1 MQPLISVVV
10 ATFKQDNTL
19 LRALNSLAEQ
29 TYKNFEIIVVDDN
42 ADEDFSTRVEKI
54 VSLFCEEHKHIN
66 LKFIV
71 NTENLGSAHTRN
83 VGIDASTGE
92 YITFL
97 DDDDLYL
104 PENLEKQIENM
115 LKTDADYGITD
126 IKLYNENEKLCDN
139 RVRNY
144 IKSTK
149 KEDLIRYHL
158 KYHLAGTGT
167 LIFKK
172 DYIKKIGKFGDID
185 FGDEFFLMLKAIEN
199 NGKFT
204 YLPGCYVKAYMHY
217 GETGLSNG
225 ESKINGEKVVFNH
238 KKDYFHKLPKSDVK
252 YIKTRHFAVLAF
264 AELRRKKILNA
275 LINAVKAFLVSPL
288 NCLKLLKEHS
298 VWK

>member
-10 ATFKQDNTL
+10 ATFRQDNML
-19 LRALNSLAEQ
+19 LRALNSLAKQ

-42 ADEDFSTRVEKI
+42 ANEEFNSRVNDIITK
-54 VSLFCEEHKHIN
+54 FREENEEIK
-66 LKFIV
+66 LTFIV
-71 NTENLGSAHTRN
+71 NKSNLGSAHTRN

-115 LKTDADYGITD
+115 LKTGADYGLTD
-126 IKLYNENEKLCDN
+126 IKIYYENEKLCDN
-139 RVRNY
+139 RERSY

-158 KYHLAGTGT
+158 KHHLAGTGS

-172 DYIKKIGKFGDID
+172 EYILKIGKFGDID

-199 NGKFT
+199 DGKFT

-238 KKDYFHKLPKSDVK
+238 KKEYFHMLPKTDVK

-264 AELRRKKILNA
+264 AELRRKKIFKA
-275 LINAVKAFLVSPL
+275 LINAIKAFLVSPVD
-288 NCLKLLKEHS
+288 CLRLLKEHS

>member
-10 ATFKQDNTL
+10 ATYLQDEML
-19 LRALNSLAEQ
+19 LRALNSLKEQ

-42 ADEDFSTRVEKI
+42 DDKNFNSRVNDIVTKFRNENEDIT
-54 VSLFCEEHKHIN
+54 

-71 NTENLGSAHTRN
+71 NNKNLGSAATRN
-83 VGIDASTGE
+83 VGIDASSGE

-97 DDDDLYL
+97 DDDDIYL

-139 RVRNY
+139 RERSY
-144 IKSTK
+144 IKSTE
-149 KEDLIRYHL
+149 KEDLICYHL

-172 DYIKKIGKFGDID
+172 DYILKIGKFGSID

-199 NGKFT
+199 GGKFT
-204 YLPGCYVKAYMHY
+204 YLPGCYVKAYLHY

-225 ESKINGEKVVFNH
+225 ESKINGENVVFSF
-238 KKDYFHKLPKSDVK
+238 KEKYFNRLSEADVK

-264 AELRRKKILNA
+264 AELRRKKFLNA
-275 LINAVKAFLVSPL
+275 FINAFKAFSVSPA
-288 NCLKLLKEHS
+288 NCIRLLKEHK
-298 VWK
+298 V

>member
-1 MQPLISVVV
+1 MQPLISVIV
-10 ATFKQDNTL
+10 ATFRQNEML
-19 LRALNSLAEQ
+19 LRALNSLKAQ

-42 ADEDFSTRVEKI
+42 DSKEFNVLVNDVITKFRQENEDIS
-54 VSLFCEEHKHIN
+54 

-71 NTENLGSAHTRN
+71 NNANLGSAKTRN
-83 VGIDASTGE
+83 VGIDASSGE

-97 DDDDLYL
+97 DDDDVYL

-115 LKTDADYGITD
+115 LKTNADYGLTD
-126 IKLYNENEKLCDN
+126 IKIYYENERLCDN
-139 RVRNY
+139 RERSY

-149 KEDLIRYHL
+149 KEDLICYHL

-172 DYIKKIGKFGDID
+172 DYIEKIGKFGDIN

-199 NGKFT
+199 DGKFT

-217 GETGLSNG
+217 GEIGLSNG
-225 ESKINGEKVVFNH
+225 ESKISGENVVYDFKKKYFN
-238 KKDYFHKLPKSDVK
+238 KLSKADVK

-264 AELRRKKILNA
+264 AELRRKKIIKA
-275 LINAVKAFLVSPL
+275 LINAFKAFLVSPCD
-288 NCLKLLKEHS
+288 CLKLLKEHK
-298 VWK
+298 V

>member
-42 ADEDFSTRVEKI
+42 ADEDFSARVEKI

-139 RVRNY
+139 RVRSY
-144 IKSTK
+144 IKSTR

-172 DYIKKIGKFGDID
+172 EYIEKIGKFGDID

-199 NGKFT
+199 DGKFT

-298 VWK
+298 LWQ

>member
-1 MQPLISVVV
+1 MQPLISVIV
-10 ATFKQDNTL
+10 ATYRHDEML

-29 TYKNFEIIVVDDN
+29 TYKNFEIIVIDDN
-42 ADEDFSTRVEKI
+42 ADISWNTRTENT
-54 VSLFCEEHKHIN
+54 IN
-66 LKFIV
+66 TFKQSFPDIKLKYIV
-71 NTENLGSAHTRN
+71 NKVNLGSAKTRN
-83 VGIDASTGE
+83 VGIDASIGD

-126 IKLYNENEKLCDN
+126 IDIYYENGKLCDK
-139 RVRNY
+139 RIRSY

-149 KEDLIRYHL
+149 KEDLICYHL

-172 DYIKKIGKFGDID
+172 AYIKKIGKFGDID

-199 NGKFT
+199 DGKFT

-217 GETGLSNG
+217 GEAGLSNG
-225 ESKINGEKVVFNH
+225 DSKINGENIVFAF
-238 KKDYFHKLPKSDVK
+238 KKKYFQYLSKNDKK
-252 YIKTRHFAVLAF
+252 YVTSRHFAVIAF
-264 AELRRKKILNA
+264 AELRRKKYFKAIFNA
-275 LINAVKAFLVSPL
+275 ISAFLVSPI
-288 NCLKLLKEHS
+288 NCLKLLKEHT
-298 VWK
+298 VWI

>member
-10 ATFKQDNTL
+10 ATYLHDNML
-19 LRALNSLAEQ
+19 LRALNSLKEQ

-42 ADEDFSTRVEKI
+42 DDKEYNSHVNDIITKFVQENKDIS
-54 VSLFCEEHKHIN
+54 
-66 LKFIV
+66 LKFIT
-71 NTENLGSAHTRN
+71 NHKNLGSAKTRN
-83 VGIDASTGE
+83 VGIDASSGE

-97 DDDDLYL
+97 DDDDIYL
-104 PENLEKQIENM
+104 PENLEKQIKNM

-139 RVRNY
+139 RERSY

-149 KEDLIRYHL
+149 KEDLICYHL

-172 DYIKKIGKFGDID
+172 DYLLKIGKFGSID

-199 NGKFT
+199 DGKFT

-225 ESKINGEKVVFNH
+225 ESKINGENVVYNF
-238 KKDYFHKLPKSDVK
+238 KKKYFDKLSKADVK

-264 AELRRKKILNA
+264 AELRRKKFLKALTNA
-275 LINAVKAFLVSPL
+275 TKAFLVSPL
-288 NCLKLLKEHS
+288 DCLRLLKEHK
-298 VWK
+298 V